1 LPQEAPHPEFRVL
14 ITLAILAAIFFL
26 SLEGLRPPAAE
37 PPSVPASQ
45 FSAGRAREVLHR
57 LVGDGIPHPTGSAA
71 NDVVRGRVIAELTA
85 LGYAPQVQ
93 TGFSCD
99 EYGTCATVK
108 NVLARLD
115 GTESGAAVLLAAHYD
130 SVAAGPGASDDG
142 VGTATVL
149 EIARALKTVP
159 ALRNSVIFLI
169 DDGEEAG
176 LLGAR
181 VFVDQNA
188 WAKEVRAAVNVEA
201 RGTSGPSVMFETG
214 SANEWVVRLY
224 AKNAL
229 RPATSSIFY
238 TAYKQLPNDTDFTV
252 FKAAGYQG
260 VNFAFIG
267 DEPHY
272 HTPLDNFENAN
283 AASLQHQGDNAL
295 PMVLALGN
303 ADLANAPQSEA
314 VFFSV
319 FERWMIWWPANRT
332 LPIAI
337 AAALILF
344 LQIGWLLAKKRLAPV
359 AMLWGLLGWLAM
371 FAGTGLLGLG
381 LQQILRLA
389 GAMPGSWVAHP
400 LALKVAFWSLALAV
414 VACVGLGLGR
424 RAGFWGFWAGVWT
437 WWALLAVLVS
447 WLSQG
452 FAFILLVPAC
462 AAAVA
467 GLPFSLRQSEPR
479 HGAWLAAMLPLAVAG
494 ILGFDHAILLYS
506 ALGVRILAGIA
517 VVVALLLTPL
527 APILA
532 ELRESRG
539 LLRIAVPGVPTAAT
553 LAAAF
558 AAIIVPAYS
567 AKAPEHVN
575 MQYRLDG
582 DSGKSQWVVHT
593 ASGRLAEALRV
604 ATNFHRLDNGLASW
618 DTYPAFVAN
627 APHLDLAAPT
637 FTILESSEVAGKRKY
652 RALLRSE
659 RGAPDAMALFPP
671 DSGIEAV
678 RMEGEPVQPETELIR
693 RYVNGWHL
701 YDCVTMPPKGVE
713 ISFELPLGKPVEV
726 DALDQTYALP
736 LEGMFLLKSRP
747 LTATRFSEGD
757 LTIVIRRVQ
766 LNP

>member
-314 VFFSV
+314 VFS
-319 FERWMIWWPANRT
+319 ASSS
-332 LPIAI
+332 
-337 AAALILF
+337 
-344 LQIGWLLAKKRLAPV
+344 
-359 AMLWGLLGWLAM
+359 
-371 FAGTGLLGLG
+371 AG
-381 LQQILRLA
+381 
-389 GAMPGSWVAHP
+389 
-400 LALKVAFWSLALAV
+400 
-414 VACVGLGLGR
+414 
-424 RAGFWGFWAGVWT
+424 
-437 WWALLAVLVS
+437 
-447 WLSQG
+447 
-452 FAFILLVPAC
+452 
-462 AAAVA
+462 
-467 GLPFSLRQSEPR
+467 
-479 HGAWLAAMLPLAVAG
+479 
-494 ILGFDHAILLYS
+494 
-506 ALGVRILAGIA
+506 
-517 VVVALLLTPL
+517 
-527 APILA
+527 
-532 ELRESRG
+532 
-539 LLRIAVPGVPTAAT
+539 
-553 LAAAF
+553 
-558 AAIIVPAYS
+558 
-567 AKAPEHVN
+567 
-575 MQYRLDG
+575 
-582 DSGKSQWVVHT
+582 
-593 ASGRLAEALRV
+593 
-604 ATNFHRLDNGLASW
+604 
-618 DTYPAFVAN
+618 
-627 APHLDLAAPT
+627 
-637 FTILESSEVAGKRKY
+637 
-652 RALLRSE
+652 
-659 RGAPDAMALFPP
+659 
-671 DSGIEAV
+671 
-678 RMEGEPVQPETELIR
+678 
-693 RYVNGWHL
+693 
-701 YDCVTMPPKGVE
+701 
-713 ISFELPLGKPVEV
+713 
-726 DALDQTYALP
+726 
-736 LEGMFLLKSRP
+736 
-747 LTATRFSEGD
+747 
-757 LTIVIRRVQ
+757 
-766 LNP
+766 